1 MNNTIVKMEKEMTD
15 VLLENRNTI
24 SKSVSESDAM
34 IEEVSRLWP
43 SDNQQAWVG
52 DSLSE
57 IVGNPIH
64 AFQAIRRMSVKW
76 KSLESKLAKS
86 GSGQVVR
93 SLIEV
98 RKRYGVT
105 VSDEDL
111 AQASVAIEK
120 LRTLYGF
127 DISDFADGNIL
138 GEQTSAKMTAE
149 DLLNLV
155 QTALWSPDICFW

>member
-1 MNNTIVKMEKEMTD
+1 MKVTVVKMEKEMTD
-15 VLLENRNTI
+15 ILLENRNAI

-120 LRTLYGF
+120 LRSLYGF
-127 DISDFADGNIL
+127 DIGEFADGKIL

>member
-1 MNNTIVKMEKEMTD
+1 MKVTVVKMEKEMTD
-15 VLLENRNTI
+15 ILLENRNAI

-120 LRTLYGF
+120 LRSLYGF
-127 DISDFADGNIL
+127 DISEFADGNIL

>member
-1 MNNTIVKMEKEMTD
+1 MKDTVVKMEKEMTD
-15 VLLENRNTI
+15 ILLENRNTI

-43 SDNQQAWVG
+43 SDTQQAWVG

-98 RKRYGVT
+98 RKRYGVP

-127 DISDFADGNIL
+127 DIGDFADGNIL

>member
-1 MNNTIVKMEKEMTD
+1 MKVTVVKMEKEMTD
-15 VLLENRNTI
+15 ILLENRNAI

-34 IEEVSRLWP
+34 IEEVLRLWP
-43 SDNQQAWVG
+43 NDSQQAWVG

-127 DISDFADGNIL
+127 DIGDFADGNIL
-138 GEQTSAKMTAE
+138 GERTSAKMTAE

>member
-52 DSLSE
+52 DNLSE

-120 LRTLYGF
+120 LRSLYGF
-127 DISDFADGNIL
+127 DIGEFADGNIL

-155 QTALWSPDICFW
+155 QTALWSPDICF